1 MIIPPGRLS
10 PDTLQRLIEDFVSRE
25 GTDNG
30 DDSTEAQKVARVRA
44 GLASGSAVIYYDAE
58 FSQCILAA
66 RDQVPPEMLRAWQ
79 EEQQG

>member
-30 DDSTEAQKVARVRA
+30 NESTEAQKVARVRA
-44 GLASGSAVIYYDAE
+44 ELDAESAVIYYDAE

-66 RDQVPPEMLRAWQ
+66 RDQVPPEMIRAWQ

>member
-44 GLASGSAVIYYDAE
+44 ELDAESAVIYYDAE

-66 RDQVPPEMLRAWQ
+66 RNQVPPEMIRAWK